1 MTTIKCP
8 KCSHFLV
15 ERRYWI
21 NGSISKFCYACTV
34 CNEEIE
40 YRNRPAFSVERVV
53 FLLKEHLYK
62 LDSRYNDDDIV
73 KVATKIVEEAALNSR
88 TLE

>member
-1 MTTIKCP
+1 MTTLKCP
-8 KCSHFLV
+8 KCSNFLL

-21 NGSISKFCYACTV
+21 NGTISKFCYACII

-53 FLLKEHLYK
+53 FLLKEQLYK
-62 LDSRYNDDDIV
+62 LSSRYSDDELL
-73 KVATKIVEEAALNSR
+73 KVATKIVEEAAVNSR